1 MVYNYEKGLEYA
13 LYLLSLQ
20 MRTVKQLED
29 KLASKEMPPEL
40 IAQIIGFLK
49 ELKYL
54 DDVTYAQYFIRS
66 KRSKYG
72 DYRIKMALKQKGI
85 SNQDAD
91 EAFFKLQD
99 EEEGEGEAHD
109 PEVAI
114 RVILDKKIASTT
126 IDWDR
131 LKTDYKYKYS
141 TYQKL
146 ASFLANRGFS
156 SSIIKSAV
164 SERLAEEFIDE

>member
-1 MVYNYEKGLEYA
+1 
-13 LYLLSLQ
+13 
-20 MRTVKQLED
+20 MRTVKQVED
-29 KLASKEMPPEL
+29 KLVSKEMSTEL
-40 IAQIIGFLK
+40 IVRIVDFLK
-49 ELKYL
+49 EVKYL
-54 DDVTYAQYFIRS
+54 DDVLYAQYFIRS
-66 KRSKYG
+66 RRSKYG
-72 DYRIKMALKQKGI
+72 DYRIKMALKQKGV
-85 SNQDAD
+85 SNHDIE
-91 EAFFKLQD
+91 EAYLNLQD
-99 EEEGEGEAHD
+99 DEEGEPHD
-109 PEVAI
+109 PEQAI

-156 SSIIKSAV
+156 SNIIKSAV

>member
-1 MVYNYEKGLEYA
+1 
-13 LYLLSLQ
+13 

-29 KLASKEMPPEL
+29 KLASKEMSSEL
-40 IAQIIGFLK
+40 IGKIVDFLI
-49 ELKYL
+49 EVKYL
-54 DDVTYAQYFIRS
+54 DDVNYAQYFIRS
-66 KRSKYG
+66 RRLKYG
-72 DYRIKMALKQKGI
+72 EYRIKMALKKKGV
-85 SNQDAD
+85 SNRDVEDA
-91 EAFFKLQD
+91 FLKLMD
-99 EEEGEGEAHD
+99 EEEGEPHD
-109 PEVAI
+109 PNEAI
-114 RVILDKKIASTT
+114 RVILDKKIATT
-126 IDWDR
+126 NIDWDR

>member
-1 MVYNYEKGLEYA
+1 LVYNYEKGLEYA

-29 KLASKEMPPEL
+29 KLTSKEISQAIIE
-40 IAQIIGFLK
+40 QIIGFLK
-49 ELKYL
+49 EVNYL
-54 DDVTYAQYFIRS
+54 DDVVYAQVFIRS
-66 KRSKYG
+66 RRSKYG
-72 DYRIKMALKQKGI
+72 DYRIKMALKQKGVSKTDI
-85 SNQDAD
+85 E
-91 EAFFKLQD
+91 EAYRQL
-99 EEEGEGEAHD
+99 EEGDEHHD
-109 PEVAI
+109 LDETV
-114 RVILDKKIASTT
+114 RGILDKKIASTK

-146 ASFLANRGFS
+146 ASFLAHRGFS
-156 SSIIKSAV
+156 SSVIKTAV

>member
-1 MVYNYEKGLEYA
+1 LVYNYEKGLDYA

-29 KLASKEMPPEL
+29 KLASKEMSPEL
-40 IAQIIGFLK
+40 IAKIVGFLK
-49 ELKYL
+49 EVKYL

-66 KRSKYG
+66 RRVKYG
-72 DYRIKMALKQKGI
+72 EYRIKMALKQKGV
-85 SNQDAD
+85 SNHDIEDA
-91 EAFFKLQD
+91 FLKLQD
-99 EEEGEGEAHD
+99 DEVGEPHD
-109 PEVAI
+109 PEEAI
-114 RVILDKKIASTT
+114 RIILDKKIASTT

-141 TYQKL
+141 IYQKL

-164 SERLAEEFIDE
+164 SERLAEEFVDE

>member
-1 MVYNYEKGLEYA
+1 MTYTYEKGLEYA

-29 KLASKEMPPEL
+29 KLATKEMSLEL
-40 IAQIIGFLK
+40 IDQIVGFLK
-49 ELKYL
+49 EVKYL

-66 KRSKYG
+66 RRSKYG
-72 DYRIKMALKQKGI
+72 DYRIKMELKRKGV
-85 SNQDAD
+85 SNADVEEAYQQLEDDDDAH
-91 EAFFKLQD
+91 
-99 EEEGEGEAHD
+99 HD
-109 PEVAI
+109 PIDAI
-114 RVILDKKIASTT
+114 CIVLDKKIASTN

-156 SSIIKSAV
+156 GSVIKSAV
-164 SERLAEEFIDE
+164 SERLAQEFIDE